1 MTWVRVSVV
10 ATIPAYHQRSLAE
23 LLSGGVVG
31 LGIAEATAAIALLR
45 DDRPGALARLE
56 PTAAGGAVRV
66 TRAGPG
72 DELAAGRDRGRGGR
86 RGGRGSHGRRRGGGR
101 GRSGRGGGRRSSSGG
116 RRRSL
121 AAELARGVVIR
132 LRVPEATAA
141 VALLGND
148 GPGALPGLEPT
159 APRGTVGVARAR
171 ASDELTSRGDRG
183 RGGGGRGGRGGRDGC
198 GGRCGGV
205 LTAELAGGVVV
216 GLGVTEAAAAVALL
230 GDDCSGALAGLKAA
244 AARGTIDIPRAGAG
258 DELRARR
265 RTGDVRRSSD

>member
-56 PTAAGGAVRV
+56 STAAGGAVRV
-66 TRAGPG
+66 ARAGPG
-72 DELAAGRDRGRGGR
+72 DELAAGRDGRRGGR

-101 GRSGRGGGRRSSSGG
+101 GRSGRGGGRCSTSGG
-116 RRRSL
+116 RRRGL
-121 AAELARGVVIR
+121 TAELARGVVVR

-141 VALLGND
+141 VALLGDD
-148 GPGALPGLEPT
+148 G
-159 APRGTVGVARAR
+159 
-171 ASDELTSRGDRG
+171 SS
-183 RGGGGRGGRGGRDGC
+183 
-198 GGRCGGV
+198 
-205 LTAELAGGVVV
+205 
-216 GLGVTEAAAAVALL
+216 
-230 GDDCSGALAGLKAA
+230 ALAGLEAA
-244 AARGTIDIPRAGAG
+244 AARGTIDIPGAGAG
-258 DELRARR
+258 DKLRARR